1 MKFQV
6 FKLNVSIM
14 HLIIIL
20 LSCIPHIIKFMFR
33 RNTIVGNDAERQS
46 IRLVPRGPAKSKWKQ
61 ALLKSPT
68 VGDKI
73 EKID

>member
-1 MKFQV
+1 
-6 FKLNVSIM
+6 
-14 HLIIIL
+14 
-20 LSCIPHIIKFMFR
+20 MFR